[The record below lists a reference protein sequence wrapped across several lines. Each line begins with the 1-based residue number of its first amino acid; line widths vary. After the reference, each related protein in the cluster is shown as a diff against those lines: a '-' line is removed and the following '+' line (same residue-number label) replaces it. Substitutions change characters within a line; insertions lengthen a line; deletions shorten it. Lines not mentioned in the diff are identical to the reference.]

1 MIQLIW
7 WLVIKDKL
15 SIKGKLDC
23 LDQHFVHFLLEI
35 AMEFLTVLWLIR

>member
-1 MIQLIW
+1 MIQLVR

-35 AMEFLTVLWLIR
+35 AIESLAVLWLIR